1 MKSPPTMI
9 RIFFDTSILLAS
21 LRSPSGGSSELLR
34 YAVAGAVSGYLSDDV
49 LEEIARHVHEVGP
62 ELRSRLLNY
71 LAAIPFT
78 VISVSAWEV
87 RSAMAFT
94 AAKDSAIVAAA
105 EKAGVDFLVTLDKR
119 HLLNKKEDIEPNVG
133 FQIVRPEDI
142 LISIRGGHRQL

>member
-78 VISVSAWEV
+78 VWAIYQIS
-87 RSAMAFT
+87 
-94 AAKDSAIVAAA
+94 
-105 EKAGVDFLVTLDKR
+105 
-119 HLLNKKEDIEPNVG
+119 
-133 FQIVRPEDI
+133 
-142 LISIRGGHRQL
+142 